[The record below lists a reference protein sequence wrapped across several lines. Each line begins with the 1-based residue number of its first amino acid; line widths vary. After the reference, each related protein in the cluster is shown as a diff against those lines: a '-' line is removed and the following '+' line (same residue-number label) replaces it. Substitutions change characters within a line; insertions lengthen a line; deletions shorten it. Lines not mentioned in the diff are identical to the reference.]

1 MSVKTDLEFFCY
13 SPLLEK
19 LSIMQW
25 AVEEP
30 NQKTNVQFKTQ
41 RQSKW
46 QTGPKESSGK
56 AAQKVHSPI
65 RVAGWLRDVLVV
77 LTCLSLCNTQAR
89 AVNLIH
95 AVLCDDEGITRARG
109 C

>member
-1 MSVKTDLEFFCY
+1 MLAGHMSVKTNLEFFLLFA
-13 SPLLEK
+13 SPREAFNN
-19 LSIMQW
+19 

-56 AAQKVHSPI
+56 AAQKVQSPI
-65 RVAGWLRDVLVV
+65 RVAG
-77 LTCLSLCNTQAR
+77 
-89 AVNLIH
+89 
-95 AVLCDDEGITRARG
+95 
-109 C
+109 

>member
-41 RQSKW
+41 RQSK
-46 QTGPKESSGK
+46 
-56 AAQKVHSPI
+56 
-65 RVAGWLRDVLVV
+65 
-77 LTCLSLCNTQAR
+77 
-89 AVNLIH
+89 
-95 AVLCDDEGITRARG
+95 
-109 C
+109 